1 MDLKGVK
8 IRGGLLITPKDIQLI
23 TGVTTLRSAQREH
36 ITVRDS
42 LGKKSTRLTIKEY
55 CDYWEFNYL
64 EIVAFLNANR

>member
-1 MDLKGVK
+1 M
-8 IRGGLLITPKDIQLI
+8 QLI
-23 TGVTTLRSAQREH
+23 TGVTSLRSAQREH
-36 ITVRDS
+36 IAVRDS